1 MPWGGIFD
9 YAARKKD
16 LEELELVTSQPD
28 FWSNPEEAEKTM
40 KKIQELKAWT
50 ESFESLKM
58 SLGDV
63 ETLFEFNQEG
73 EASDMEV
80 TDSYKLALKELE
92 DLELKKMLSE
102 EEDQLSCMLQI
113 TPGAGGTESN
123 DWAGILM
130 RMYIMYGESNGYKVK
145 EVDYQAGDIA
155 GVKSVTLE
163 FDGPMAYG
171 YLKSENGVHRLVRI
185 SPFDSGGRR
194 HTSFAS
200 VYVYPVV
207 DDSIEIEIHPN
218 DIELQTSRSGG
229 AGGQNVNKVET
240 KVQLTHK
247 LTGIVVVCQVERS
260 QLANR
265 ERAMQML
272 KSQLYQMEIEKKN
285 KERDKVE
292 AGKKAI
298 DFGSQIR
305 NYVLHPYKLIKDAR
319 TGFERTD
326 VQNVL
331 DGDLNDY
338 IKAYL
343 LHQGEE

>member
-1 MPWGGIFD
+1 MPWGGTFD
-9 YAARKKD
+9 YAGRKKD
-16 LEELELVTSQPD
+16 LEELELVTAQVD
-28 FWSNPEEAEKTM
+28 FWNNPEEAEKTM
-40 KKIQELKAWT
+40 KKIQGLKSWT
-50 ESFESLKM
+50 ESFETVQTSID
-58 SLGDV
+58 DV
-63 ETLFEFNQEG
+63 DTLFEFNQEG
-73 EASDMEV
+73 EASDEEV
-80 TDSYKLALKELE
+80 AEAYEISLKLVEE
-92 DLELKKMLSE
+92 LELKKMLSE

-130 RMYIMYGESNGYKVK
+130 RMYIMWGEANGYRVK
-145 EVDYQAGDIA
+145 EVDYQAGDVA

-218 DIELQTSRSGG
+218 EIEMQTARSGG

-240 KVQLTHK
+240 KVQLTHIP
-247 LTGIVVVCQVERS
+247 TGIVVVCQVERS

-272 KSQLYQMEIEKKN
+272 KSQLYQMEIEKRN
-285 KERDKVE
+285 KERDKIE

-343 LHQGEE
+343 LHADE